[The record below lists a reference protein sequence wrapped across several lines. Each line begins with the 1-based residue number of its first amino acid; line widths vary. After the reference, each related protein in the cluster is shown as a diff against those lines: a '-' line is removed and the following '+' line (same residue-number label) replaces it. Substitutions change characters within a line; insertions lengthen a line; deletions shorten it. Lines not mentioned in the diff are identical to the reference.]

1 MAHYQKESHTV
12 YDIEHHF
19 VWVTKC
25 RYHVDAHQFLYL
37 CLVNTISRDKDFK

>member
-25 RYHVDAHQFLYL
+25 RYHVRCAP
-37 CLVNTISRDKDFK
+37 ISVPMPRQHNIKGQRF